1 MLARAPRPDCHA
13 CGDENEASGLDRF
26 LDWYA
31 DALLN
36 QTPCMRMDDVAARG
50 ALIDAP
56 GQRGV
61 IYHTMKF
68 CDYYGFEYLE
78 ASRTSEV
85 PMLKIE
91 TDGTRQSAGQL
102 STRLKAFDETLRG
115 MAETGG
121 DAHAHADGPVYV
133 LGVDSGSTSTDA
145 VIVNGDG
152 AIVASV
158 IVPTGAKA
166 SAGARRA
173 IEEVL
178 GKAGLT
184 DADLTLR
191 VATGYGRG
199 AIDGMDS
206 AITEITCHAPRRAL
220 PRARRAHHHR
230 HRWPGLQ
237 GHPPGRGG
245 RRHQLRDE

>member
-1 MLARAPRPDCHA
+1 MENGTCTGYRQVASPPPTLARAPRPDCHA

-31 DALLN
+31 DALLT

-50 ALIDAP
+50 TLIDAP

-102 STRLKAFDETLRG
+102 STRLKAFTRTRT
-115 MAETGG
+115 A
-121 DAHAHADGPVYV
+121 P
-133 LGVDSGSTSTDA
+133 STCWAWTRDPPQPTPSSWTA
-145 VIVNGDG
+145 T
-152 AIVASV
+152 AQSWRAS
-158 IVPTGAKA
+158 
-166 SAGARRA
+166 S
-173 IEEVL
+173 
-178 GKAGLT
+178 
-184 DADLTLR
+184 
-191 VATGYGRG
+191 
-199 AIDGMDS
+199 S
-206 AITEITCHAPRRAL
+206 
-220 PRARRAHHHR
+220 PRA
-230 HRWPGLQ
+230 
-237 GHPPGRGG
+237 
-245 RRHQLRDE
+245 